1 MNLNCGI
8 IGLPLV
14 GKTTIFNLLTGAA
27 AKTSGYLSGRT
38 GANTGA
44 AKIPDRR
51 LDFLSDLFK
60 PRKTTYAQMIF
71 SDIPG
76 LTRGTGQS
84 AGSLNQF
91 LEAARDADLLVH
103 VVRAFQN
110 AEVPHVDGE
119 INPRKDVETVNT
131 ELLLADMELVEK
143 RIERIKSGKKVKKE
157 QEEELS
163 VLEKCLSALE
173 GEMTVG
179 SLALTD
185 EERRFLKNYS
195 FFTSKPMILVVNT
208 DEEQLKSGTYPFREE
223 LLSYAAKRGFP
234 VLEVC
239 GRLEMEISQLPE
251 ADREIFLSD
260 LGIEQPGIERLARSA
275 YEHLGLIS
283 FFTVGEDEVK
293 AWTIHRGTQ
302 AKKAAGKVHSD
313 MERGF
318 IRAEV
323 VKFRDL
329 KEWGSMARVR
339 EKGLFRLEGKE
350 YIVEDGDIINF
361 RFNVK

>member
-14 GKTTIFNLLTGAA
+14 GKTTIFNLLTGSAA
-27 AKTSGYLSGRT
+27 ETSKYLSGRA

-44 AKIPDRR
+44 AKIPDGRVDYLR
-51 LDFLSDLFK
+51 DLYK
-60 PRKTTYAQMIF
+60 PRKTTYAQMFF

-76 LTRGTGQS
+76 LARGAGQNG
-84 AGSLNQF
+84 GSLNQF
-91 LEAARDADLLVH
+91 LEAVRDADLLVH

-119 INPRKDVETVNT
+119 INPRRDVDTVNA

-143 RIERIKSGKKVKKE
+143 RIERIKSGKKIKKE
-157 QEEELS
+157 QEEELL
-163 VLEKCLSALE
+163 VLEKCLLALE

-179 SLALTD
+179 SLVLTD

-195 FFTSKPMILVVNT
+195 FFTVKPMILVVNT
-208 DEEQLKSGTYPFREE
+208 DEEQFESGRYPFRED
-223 LLSYAAKRGFP
+223 LVSYAAQRGFP
-234 VLEVC
+234 VLEIC
-239 GRLEMEISQLPE
+239 GRLEMEISQLPL
-251 ADREIFLSD
+251 ADRKVFLSE
-260 LGIEQPGIERLARSA
+260 LGVEQPGIERLARTA

-283 FFTVGEDEVK
+283 FFTVGEDEVR
-293 AWTIHRGTQ
+293 AWTIRKGTQ

-329 KEWGSMARVR
+329 EELGSMARVR

-350 YIVEDGDIINF
+350 YVVEDGDIINF
-361 RFNVK
+361 RFNV